1 MLAIFKR
8 EFRAFFNNVL
18 GWLFVA
24 VNFAFL
30 SLYYFA
36 YNLFNGSADVSYVYS
51 YVVFLFLII
60 IPVLTMKIF
69 SQDRRDKTDQLVF
82 TAPVSLFK
90 VVMGKFLA
98 LVAVF
103 SIPAALSAL
112 FPVIL
117 SCFGEVSMAKSYTAL
132 LGYWLYGIAV
142 ISIGMF
148 ISSLTENT
156 IVAAVLSVLVLF
168 MIYIM
173 AFFEKLSSSMP
184 VVNKVVHQLN
194 LNSRL
199 TDLTSGMLDFG
210 AILYYISIVAIFV
223 FLTISFIRRRRWT
236 FTKKKILKGLGN
248 TATVILVL
256 ALIIGANWGFS
267 YVPEKYKAV
276 DVNSQKIYE
285 LTEQTSKIV
294 NGTDKQVE
302 ILVYSTE
309 SDASDDIKK
318 TLRRYDEFANISV
331 TFVDP
336 KEQPNFAS
344 KYGTSAVNTGSV
356 VVTCGDKYKV
366 VDSSSFYEYD
376 EMAYMYS
383 GQTTVTGYDA
393 EGQITSAIA
402 FVTSD
407 TNPVIYNVT
416 GNEEST
422 LGAGFSSIVS
432 KENID
437 LKELD
442 LMKVDQIPEDADAL
456 MILGPKTDINDDE
469 LKILQ
474 DYVDRGG
481 NIYMTYCYTL
491 EPLKNFES
499 LVREYGL
506 QVKRGIIMESD
517 RNFYYKEGDYLL
529 PGILSNSKVG
539 TSAGDTILMIQSVGF
554 AEVNP
559 DSVAETATEATTE
572 AATELVADTK
582 KAKATST
589 DATSGDATKKKDA
602 STEATTE
609 ATTEAATEATSS
621 TDADYESSVTIFAKT
636 SDDAILKTDVAN
648 ATTTD
653 FEEGDEKGSFILGA
667 YSEKGDSKFV
677 VFGTPLLTDDSIDN
691 AVSGAN
697 TKLFGNMI
705 SVLVDHEETVSIP
718 VKPIEQQYVT
728 VSNLYSVIIG
738 LLTIFVV
745 PLILIVL
752 GIFIWIRRKKK

>member
-236 FTKKKILKGLGN
+236 FTKKKILL
-248 TATVILVL
+248 
-256 ALIIGANWGFS
+256 
-267 YVPEKYKAV
+267 
-276 DVNSQKIYE
+276 
-285 LTEQTSKIV
+285 
-294 NGTDKQVE
+294 
-302 ILVYSTE
+302 
-309 SDASDDIKK
+309 
-318 TLRRYDEFANISV
+318 
-331 TFVDP
+331 
-336 KEQPNFAS
+336 
-344 KYGTSAVNTGSV
+344 
-356 VVTCGDKYKV
+356 
-366 VDSSSFYEYD
+366 
-376 EMAYMYS
+376 
-383 GQTTVTGYDA
+383 
-393 EGQITSAIA
+393 
-402 FVTSD
+402 
-407 TNPVIYNVT
+407 
-416 GNEEST
+416 
-422 LGAGFSSIVS
+422 
-432 KENID
+432 
-437 LKELD
+437 
-442 LMKVDQIPEDADAL
+442 
-456 MILGPKTDINDDE
+456 
-469 LKILQ
+469 
-474 DYVDRGG
+474 
-481 NIYMTYCYTL
+481 
-491 EPLKNFES
+491 
-499 LVREYGL
+499 
-506 QVKRGIIMESD
+506 
-517 RNFYYKEGDYLL
+517 
-529 PGILSNSKVG
+529 
-539 TSAGDTILMIQSVGF
+539 
-554 AEVNP
+554 
-559 DSVAETATEATTE
+559 
-572 AATELVADTK
+572 
-582 KAKATST
+582 
-589 DATSGDATKKKDA
+589 
-602 STEATTE
+602 
-609 ATTEAATEATSS
+609 
-621 TDADYESSVTIFAKT
+621 
-636 SDDAILKTDVAN
+636 
-648 ATTTD
+648 
-653 FEEGDEKGSFILGA
+653 
-667 YSEKGDSKFV
+667 
-677 VFGTPLLTDDSIDN
+677 
-691 AVSGAN
+691 
-697 TKLFGNMI
+697 
-705 SVLVDHEETVSIP
+705 
-718 VKPIEQQYVT
+718 
-728 VSNLYSVIIG
+728 
-738 LLTIFVV
+738 
-745 PLILIVL
+745 
-752 GIFIWIRRKKK
+752 